1 MPGVVHYEQ
10 VVLSVVLK
18 NELRNVVVELE
29 LRLLPNVQLDDIGVV
44 VEARA
49 EKALEFLGLG
59 TC

>member
-1 MPGVVHYEQ
+1 MPGVVHDEQ
-10 VVLSVVLK
+10 VVLSVVLE

>member
-1 MPGVVHYEQ
+1 M
-10 VVLSVVLK
+10 LSVVLE